1 LKPRPWLR
9 YRAAFVLAVLAAAS
23 VLALTLAIPAPA
35 SGQSPGGWKG
45 SLPKR
50 DTPRGEQAG
59 RGPAINGT
67 AESGPPTSQAPERS
81 GFYSNLGLLDTI
93 SREAVNVIA
102 DSLALP
108 PGSAVTLYASTP
120 HDANWF
126 VGTVFGE
133 ILAERGYKVRILDWG
148 PSQARG
154 DSTNESPPPSPAPVQ
169 PKRPRQGG
177 EQNPQ
182 GQGAPQTGS
191 DAVRD
196 STKDDNRDGDEDG
209 TTPADTTASNPD
221 SARADADS
229 VRVGPEGEPPDET
242 SPSEKGQGGEPSAF
256 SQEQPTGSA
265 ATPAPGQAPAAA
277 LRALPAGEV
286 LDLRVVEFGVSYAD
300 VGRKLFFG
308 PLRFT
313 RVGGVYIQVSSLG
326 EPKGELRQVLSAER
340 HRVDR
345 LSSSQLTMAEGAS
358 YPFRIPELKVPGLG
372 RYIEPTVVV
381 GIVSSLVYLFY
392 ANQSNK

>member
-1 LKPRPWLR
+1 MKPRSWLR
-9 YRAAFVLAVLAAAS
+9 YRVAFVSAVLAAAA

-50 DTPRGEQAG
+50 DIPQREQAG
-59 RGPAINGT
+59 RGLATNGT
-67 AESGPPTSQAPERS
+67 AESALRGSREPERS

-93 SREAVNVIA
+93 SREAVNAIA

-126 VGTVFGE
+126 VGTVFSE
-133 ILAERGYKVRILDWG
+133 ILAERGYKIRVLDWG
-148 PSQARG
+148 PAPARG
-154 DSTNESPPPSPAPVQ
+154 DSAIEPPPPSPAPVR
-169 PKRPRQGG
+169 PSRPRQSG

-182 GQGAPQTGS
+182 GQGAPPTGS
-191 DAVRD
+191 EAGSD
-196 STKDDNRDGDEDG
+196 STKGGNKDGAAS
-209 TTPADTTASNPD
+209 ADTTASNPD
-221 SARADADS
+221 SARAEADS
-229 VRVGPEGEPPDET
+229 VRGGPDGEPPDQT
-242 SPSEKGQGGEPSAF
+242 SPSEKGQGGEPPASL
-256 SQEQPTGSA
+256 QEQPTGSA
-265 ATPAPGQAPAAA
+265 VTPAPGQFSAAA

-300 VGRKLFFG
+300 VGRKLLFG

-313 RVGGVYIQVSSLG
+313 RVAGIYLQVSSRK
-326 EPKGELRQVLSAER
+326 EPEGELRQVLSAER

-345 LSSSQLTMAEGAS
+345 LSGTQRTLAEGAS